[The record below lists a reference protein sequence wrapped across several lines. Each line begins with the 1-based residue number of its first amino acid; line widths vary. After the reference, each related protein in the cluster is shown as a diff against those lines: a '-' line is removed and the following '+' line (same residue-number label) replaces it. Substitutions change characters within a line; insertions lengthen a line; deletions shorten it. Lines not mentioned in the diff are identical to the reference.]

1 MKTNNKITL
10 KNIMNVKEGRETM
23 SELEKSVRKDIIA
36 FATSKDNYLVNPKY
50 WTVLYWKHRLGPTY
64 IGWGM

>member
-10 KNIMNVKEGRETM
+10 DDVMKAKEVESTM

-36 FATSKDNYLVNPKY
+36 FVNTRAGVCSYHYLTNSKY
-50 WTVLYWKHRLGPTY
+50 WTDLYWKERLEDV
-64 IGWGM
+64 